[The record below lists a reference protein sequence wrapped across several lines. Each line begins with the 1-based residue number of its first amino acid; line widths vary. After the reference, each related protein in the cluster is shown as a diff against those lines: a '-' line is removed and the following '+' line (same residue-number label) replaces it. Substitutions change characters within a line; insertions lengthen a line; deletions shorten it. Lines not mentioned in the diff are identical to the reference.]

1 MSERVRLV
9 NQQLAFSQSH
19 LQAARLSDG
28 FMRRC
33 QLQACKLQMYLMIHA
48 YLAEI
53 AERSNLKWELLLGD
67 VNTALEQFAVQMQQQ
82 GKVSSDYTHFVALIH
97 QQQPWQ
103 HWIELAKSALFI
115 GKNELNSPVL
125 AESAPGPAAIK
136 ANSLIASS
144 GPEPGFTTSTPDHQI
159 ETLQQM
165 LAAFTDLLQLQREN
179 KIEF

>member
-97 QQQPWQ
+97 QQQPSYPLL
-103 HWIELAKSALFI
+103 IMVNTILKLPLGLVKFVSCAGTTME
-115 GKNELNSPVL
+115 SPV
-125 AESAPGPAAIK
+125 
-136 ANSLIASS
+136 NM
-144 GPEPGFTTSTPDHQI
+144 
-159 ETLQQM
+159 LQA
-165 LAAFTDLLQLQREN
+165 LRKDGLLFGRNPRPNYIQYHHKQG
-179 KIEF
+179 

>member
-19 LQAARLSDG
+19 LQAANLSEG

-53 AERSNLKWELLLGD
+53 AERSNLKWELFLGD
-67 VNTALEQFAVQMQQQ
+67 VNHAFDQFSAQLQQQ
-82 GKVSSDYTHFVALIH
+82 SKVSSDFSHLLELIRQH
-97 QQQPWQ
+97 EPWQ
-103 HWIELAKSALFI
+103 HWIDLAKSALFI
-115 GKNELNSPVL
+115 GKTEHISPVL
-125 AESAPGPAAIK
+125 AESAP
-136 ANSLIASS
+136 NNTHTSTSVIASS
-144 GPEPGFTTSTPDHQI
+144 NQSRSFISKPAEAQI
-159 ETLQQM
+159 DILEQM
-165 LAAFTDLLQLQREN
+165 LAAFTELLHVQREN

>member
-19 LQAARLSDG
+19 LQAANLSEG

-53 AERSNLKWELLLGD
+53 AERSNLKWELFLGD
-67 VNTALEQFAVQMQQQ
+67 LNHALDQFSAQLQQQ
-82 GKVSSDYTHFVALIH
+82 DKVSSDFYHLVELIREH
-97 QQQPWQ
+97 APWP
-103 HWIELAKSALFI
+103 HWVELAKSALFI
-115 GKNELNSPVL
+115 GKTELNSPVL
-125 AESAPGPAAIK
+125 AESAPNNTATSA
-136 ANSLIASS
+136 SMIASS
-144 GPEPGFTTSTPDHQI
+144 NQTQSFVTTHAEAQI
-159 ETLQQM
+159 LILQQM
-165 LAAFTDLLQLQREN
+165 LAAFTDLLHVQREN